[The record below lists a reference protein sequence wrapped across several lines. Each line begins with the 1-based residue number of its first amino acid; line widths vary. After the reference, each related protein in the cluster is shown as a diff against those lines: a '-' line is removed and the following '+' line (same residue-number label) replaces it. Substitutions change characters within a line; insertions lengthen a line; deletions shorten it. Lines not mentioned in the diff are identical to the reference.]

1 MFSIS
6 LLLEMSGLKDGE
18 NDVSSVS
25 NPTQFLREFCS
36 TLSWSLSGSD
46 NFQISINNYRL
57 NMELHICATIESN

>member
-25 NPTQFLREFCS
+25 NPTQFLREYRS